1 MAEYGP
7 VVMICWLVQQC
18 TSAGGKRGEEKKVEE
33 SAVDEVGGRV
43 LVVVTCYN

>member
-7 VVMICWLVQQC
+7 VVMICWLVQC
-18 TSAGGKRGEEKKVEE
+18 VSAGGKRGEERKAEE

-43 LVVVTCYN
+43 SVIVTCCN